1 MLPSVCAGKNMFP
14 YCTFANP
21 VAGCC
26 AEKGFVVFKVF
37 EKMSAGKKQRSSRF
51 TQGMTDAL
59 VEAYGKHQYILQSK
73 FSNLVTNE
81 KKKEAWIKVAD
92 AVNAV
97 NPAERKTVEQ
107 VKKKWEDVTG
117 SVKKKERHARQ
128 QELKKL
134 NTTGNG
140 FLADEDNS
148 DSAGPSVDILSQSEQ
163 EVARILGPEI
173 FTGIP
178 GGQDTMKLTLPKPVS
193 DVEWET
199 YSVMSDSLLEDNYCG
214 ALQEVSPNQ
223 EVTLHQ
229 NSMYKR
235 DSIPSTSTANV
246 KSNDTDDYHKAKK
259 SKMLAET
266 LQDDDYHKA
275 KKRKTLSEAQLDYFE
290 TVTAYYKLKMKKVE
304 LEISM
309 LKDKKDKGRISSSVE
324 E

>member
-1 MLPSVCAGKNMFP
+1 
-14 YCTFANP
+14 
-21 VAGCC
+21 
-26 AEKGFVVFKVF
+26 
-37 EKMSAGKKQRSSRF
+37 MSAGKKQRSSRF

-140 FLADEDNS
+140 FLADEVS
-148 DSAGPSVDILSQSEQ
+148 CLMYTGARPSVDILSQSEQ

-178 GGQDTMKLTLPKPVS
+178 GGQDTMKLS
-193 DVEWET
+193 
-199 YSVMSDSLLEDNYCG
+199 N
-214 ALQEVSPNQ
+214 
-223 EVTLHQ
+223 
-229 NSMYKR
+229 
-235 DSIPSTSTANV
+235 TSN
-246 KSNDTDDYHKAKK
+246 
-259 SKMLAET
+259 
-266 LQDDDYHKA
+266 
-275 KKRKTLSEAQLDYFE
+275 
-290 TVTAYYKLKMKKVE
+290 
-304 LEISM
+304 
-309 LKDKKDKGRISSSVE
+309 
-324 E
+324 